1 MDIFDLK
8 WNVVSEAS
16 KVLLNDI
23 FTELDGSSGIKN
35 IITEILNLAELQ
47 VEDISAKIRYGR
59 KYKEIYINQVNQA
72 LSRCFF
78 SIFSE
83 KCGKGISTVFRL
95 SIMHVL
101 PYK

>member
-1 MDIFDLK
+1 MIFLQNLIEAVGLRIFLLDL
-8 WNVVSEAS
+8 
-16 KVLLNDI
+16 
-23 FTELDGSSGIKN
+23 G
-35 IITEILNLAELQ
+35 ELQ
-47 VEDISAKIRYGR
+47 VDYISAKIRYCR

-78 SIFSE
+78 SIVSE

>member
-1 MDIFDLK
+1 MIFLQYLIEAVGLRIFLLDL
-8 WNVVSEAS
+8 
-16 KVLLNDI
+16 
-23 FTELDGSSGIKN
+23 G
-35 IITEILNLAELQ
+35 ELQ
-47 VEDISAKIRYGR
+47 VDYISAKIRYCR

-83 KCGKGISTVFRL
+83 NYGKGISAVFRL
-95 SIMHVL
+95 SIMRLL